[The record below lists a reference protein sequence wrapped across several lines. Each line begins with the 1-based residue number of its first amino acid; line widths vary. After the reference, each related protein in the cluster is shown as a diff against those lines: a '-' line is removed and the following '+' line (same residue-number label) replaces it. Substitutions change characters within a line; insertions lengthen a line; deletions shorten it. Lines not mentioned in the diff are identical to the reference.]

1 MELSEFERGYLTGFY
16 NTFIFSRLT
25 NKDYDPETWF
35 TEIGKRRFALK
46 LWFDTK
52 NNFVACK
59 VFECGYVNDTR
70 FTDYSEGW
78 MLTDQDIAAR
88 CSSFGSVEEDEYGDD
103 S

>member
-1 MELSEFERGYLTGFY
+1 MKLSEFERGYLTGFY

-25 NKDYDPETWF
+25 DDYDPETWF

-59 VFECGYVNDTR
+59 VFECVYASNTW

-78 MLTDQDIAAR
+78 MLTDQDIAVR
-88 CSSFGSVEEDEYGDD
+88 CSSFGSVEDDDYGDD

>member
-1 MELSEFERGYLTGFY
+1 MKLSEFERGYLTGFY
-16 NTFIFSRLT
+16 NTFIFSRIT
-25 NKDYDPETWF
+25 EGYDPDGWY
-35 TEIGKRRFALK
+35 TEIGNRRFALK

-59 VFECGYVNDTR
+59 VFERVYVRNNF

-78 MLTDQDIAAR
+78 MLTDQDIAVR
-88 CSSFGSVEEDEYGDD
+88 CSSFGSDEDYEDD